1 MPGGRTAGGDM
12 STFSWKTAPCHA
24 RKYTAR
30 GDKRQSLSDTCGI
43 GGSLREQSEESWK
56 NEAPGIRRSGCRGR
70 SVQGMTDGV
79 RESQECWSGSL
90 FLWFRN
96 RCGDCL
102 GAVPKD
108 RRLVFRILFDAED
121 GSVVGVND
129 HIEDLSILD
138 DFNLVLAFFVF
149 VFRLGRGAAH
159 FLFSGVYG
167 LGKSGLRAGHAQGI
181 VTSLCGTGSQGR
193 NSQC

>member
-1 MPGGRTAGGDM
+1 M

-30 GDKRQSLSDTCGI
+30 GDKRQSLPDTCGI
-43 GGSLREQSEESWK
+43 GGSLRVQSEEPWK

-79 RESQECWSGSL
+79 RGSQERWSGSL

-108 RRLVFRILFDAED
+108 RRLVCRILFDAED

-159 FLFSGVYG
+159 FLFSGAYG
-167 LGKSGLRAGHAQGI
+167 LVIIPCDRSMR
-181 VTSLCGTGSQGR
+181 
-193 NSQC
+193 